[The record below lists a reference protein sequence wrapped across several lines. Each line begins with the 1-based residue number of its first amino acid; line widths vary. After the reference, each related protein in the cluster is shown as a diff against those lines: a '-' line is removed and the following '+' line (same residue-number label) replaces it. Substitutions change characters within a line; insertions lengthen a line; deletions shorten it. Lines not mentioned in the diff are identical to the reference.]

1 MKMDKQ
7 TFLLVENLSKS
18 FGNEQV
24 LKKISFTLE
33 KNALM
38 AILGRSGSGKT
49 TLLKC
54 LAGLDSP
61 DFGEVLLSQQSIRK
75 LPPQSRGV
83 VYLFQ
88 EPLLFPHLNVYEN
101 LAFGLRLRKTTDSV
115 IKNEVEE
122 MLTQLGLTDHAKKA
136 PHQLSGGQR
145 QRVSFGRAVMTKPR
159 LLLLDEPFASLDVD
173 LKAQMQELFLE
184 LARNYDITAIWV
196 THDLK
201 EALMMGT
208 RFGFMQQGS
217 LRLYESASD
226 FVSDSQTGVQNEIA
240 FWKGV
245 LAQEK

>member
-1 MKMDKQ
+1 MDDQ
-7 TFLLVENLSKS
+7 TFLIVENLSKS

-24 LKKISFTLE
+24 LKNISFTLE

-54 LAGLDSP
+54 LAGLDSQ
-61 DFGEVLLSQQSIRK
+61 DYGKVLLSQQPISK

-115 IKNEVEE
+115 IKKEVGE
-122 MLTQLGLTDHAKKA
+122 MLAQLDLTDHAKKA

-145 QRVSFGRAVMTKPR
+145 QRVSFGRALMIKPR

-173 LKAQMQELFLE
+173 LKAQMQALFLK
-184 LARNYDITAIWV
+184 LARSYDITSIWV

-201 EALMMGT
+201 EALIMGT
-208 RFGFMQQGS
+208 SFGFMQNGH
-217 LRLYESASD
+217 LRLYASGID
-226 FVSDSQTGVQNEIA
+226 FVADTQTGVQSEII
-240 FWKGV
+240 FWKGI
-245 LAQEK
+245 LDQEK

>member
-1 MKMDKQ
+1 MDDQ
-7 TFLLVENLSKS
+7 TFLIVENLSKS

-24 LKKISFTLE
+24 LKNISFTLE

-61 DFGEVLLSQQSIRK
+61 GFGDVLLSEQPINK

-115 IKNEVEE
+115 IKKEVGE
-122 MLTQLGLTDHAKKA
+122 MLAQLDLTDHAKKA

-145 QRVSFGRAVMTKPR
+145 QRVSFGRALMIKPR

-173 LKAQMQELFLE
+173 LKAQMQALFLK
-184 LARNYDITAIWV
+184 LARSYDITSIWV

-201 EALMMGT
+201 EALIMGT
-208 RFGFMQQGS
+208 SFGFMQNGH
-217 LRLYESASD
+217 LRLYASGID
-226 FVSDSQTGVQNEIA
+226 FVADTQTGVQSEII
-240 FWKGV
+240 FWKGI
-245 LAQEK
+245 LDQEK

>member
-1 MKMDKQ
+1 MDDQ
-7 TFLLVENLSKS
+7 TFLIVENLSKS

-24 LKKISFTLE
+24 LKNISFTLE

-61 DFGEVLLSQQSIRK
+61 DFGDVLLSEQPINK

-115 IKNEVEE
+115 IKKEVGE
-122 MLTQLGLTDHAKKA
+122 MLAQLDLTDHAKKA

-145 QRVSFGRAVMTKPR
+145 QRVSFGRALMIKPR

-173 LKAQMQELFLE
+173 LKAQMQALFLK
-184 LARNYDITAIWV
+184 LARSYDITSIWV

-201 EALMMGT
+201 EALIMGT
-208 RFGFMQQGS
+208 SFGFMQNGH
-217 LRLYESASD
+217 LRLYASGID
-226 FVSDSQTGVQNEIA
+226 FVADTQTGVQSEII
-240 FWKGV
+240 FWKGI
-245 LAQEK
+245 LDQEK